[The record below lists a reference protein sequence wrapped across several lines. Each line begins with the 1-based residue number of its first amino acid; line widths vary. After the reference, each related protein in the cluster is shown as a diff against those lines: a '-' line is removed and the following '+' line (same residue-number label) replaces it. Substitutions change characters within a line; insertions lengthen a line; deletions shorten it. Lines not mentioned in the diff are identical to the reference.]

1 MPSNDDQLTA
11 TMKRRSDKH
20 GPNIELNLM
29 GIILAWVWKKLRPM
43 AVNYKTTIGG
53 IGGILTG
60 VSMGWGE
67 LVALTEGQTPDWD
80 ILLQAGGL
88 ISLGYVGLTARS
100 QGVTTAQ
107 TLGHLIEDPMHPTRT
122 EPREK

>member
-1 MPSNDDQLTA
+1 MNDDQLSG
-11 TMKRRSDKH
+11 TMKRRSDKN
-20 GPNIELNLM
+20 GLNIELNLI
-29 GIILAWVWKKLRPM
+29 GIILGWIWKKLRPM

-60 VSMGWGE
+60 LSMGWGE

-100 QGVTTAQ
+100 QGVTSEQ
-107 TLGHLIEDPMHPTRT
+107 TLGHHIKDEMHPNER
-122 EPREK
+122 